1 LTEEQSILL
10 NRHPELRE
18 LVKIIRDEVQRHQRP
33 ANETILFDEDLMKI
47 LGVSKRKIEYMKA
60 NREIP
65 YRNPPMQRDYY
76 ILAEILEWL
85 DKYRVE
91 SISSQRK
98 I

>member
-1 LTEEQSILL
+1 MNEEHPILK
-10 NRHPELRE
+10 RHPELIE
-18 LVKIIRDEVQRHQRP
+18 LVRIIRDEVQRHQRP
-33 ANETILFDEDLMKI
+33 ANETILHDEDLMKI

-65 YRNPPMQRDYY
+65 YRDPPMQRDYY

-85 DKYRVE
+85 EKYRVE
-91 SISSQRK
+91 SISNQRR